1 MKPIFRKGRSIVPLL
16 VAAAFAGCAAQP
28 GKPAQ
33 QAAKPA
39 AAAKASDFSEWP
51 CLSHTLPCGKIPTR
65 KPVKQALAGPLNG
78 DSARGKALANERSK
92 GNCVACHV
100 LQGAEQPGSKGP
112 DLSTYGAW
120 GRSDGETYAL
130 VYDMRSRNPDTVM
143 PPAGTNQILTDQE
156 LRDVV
161 AFLQSSK

>member
-1 MKPIFRKGRSIVPLL
+1 MKPIFSKGRIVVPLL
-16 VAAAFAGCAAQP
+16 VAAALAGCAAQAN
-28 GKPAQ
+28 KPSQ

-39 AAAKASDFSEWP
+39 KDFSDWP

-65 KPVKQALAGPLNG
+65 KPVQQALVGPLNG
-78 DSARGKALANERSK
+78 DPTRGQALANERSK
-92 GNCVACHV
+92 GNCVACH
-100 LQGAEQPGSKGP
+100 LLKGAEQPGSKGP
-112 DLSTYGAW
+112 DLTTYGTW
-120 GRSDGETYAL
+120 GRSDAETYAL

-143 PPAGTNQILTDQE
+143 PPAGTNQILTEQE

>member
-1 MKPIFRKGRSIVPLL
+1 MKPIFTKGLGVVPLF
-16 VAAAFAGCAAQP
+16 VAAVLAGCAAQP

-33 QAAKPA
+33 QTAQPAKPA
-39 AAAKASDFSEWP
+39 KAPDFSEWP
-51 CLSHTLPCGKIPTR
+51 CLSHTLPCGQISTR

-78 DSARGKALANERSK
+78 DPARGKALANERSK

-100 LQGAEQPGSKGP
+100 LQGAEQPGSRGP
-112 DLSTYGAW
+112 DLSSYGTL
-120 GRSDGETYAL
+120 GRSDEETYAL
-130 VYDMRSRNPDTVM
+130 VYDMRWRNPDTVM
-143 PPAGTNQILTDQE
+143 PPIGTNQILNDQE

>member
-1 MKPIFRKGRSIVPLL
+1 MKPISRKVWGAVPLL
-16 VAAAFAGCAAQP
+16 VAAALAGCAAQP

-39 AAAKASDFSEWP
+39 ATAKASDFSEWP
-51 CLSHTLPCGKIPTR
+51 CLSLTLPCGKIPTR
-65 KPVKQALAGPLNG
+65 KPVQQALAGALNG
-78 DSARGKALANERSK
+78 DPARGRALANERSK

-100 LQGAEQPGSKGP
+100 LQGAEQPGTRGP
-112 DLSTYGAW
+112 DLSTYGAM
-120 GRSDGETYAL
+120 GRSDAETYAL
-130 VYDMRSRNPDTVM
+130 VYDMRWRNPDTVM
-143 PPAGTNQILTDQE
+143 PPIGTNQILTDQE